1 MRKDRFGQVLPL
13 KFLVVWPFESHSRGV
28 MMIEEK
34 ISESVRK
41 LPPSLQQEL
50 LDFVDF
56 LLTKAERRETWQ
68 WNDFSI
74 TSAMRGT
81 EDEEPLYTLDD
92 VKVVFR

>member
-1 MRKDRFGQVLPL
+1 
-13 KFLVVWPFESHSRGV
+13 

-56 LLTKAERRETWQ
+56 LLTKAERRETRE

-74 TSAMRGT
+74 TSAMRGM
-81 EDEEPLYTLDD
+81 EDEEPLYTLED

>member
-1 MRKDRFGQVLPL
+1 M
-13 KFLVVWPFESHSRGV
+13 KFLVDWPFESHPGGV

-56 LLTKAERRETWQ
+56 LLTKAERRETRT

-74 TSAMRGT
+74 TSAMRGM
-81 EDEEPLYTLDD
+81 EDEEPLYTLED

>member
-1 MRKDRFGQVLPL
+1 
-13 KFLVVWPFESHSRGV
+13 
-28 MMIEEK
+28 MIEEK

-56 LLTKAERRETWQ
+56 LLTKAERRETRA

-74 TSAMRGT
+74 TSAMRGM
-81 EDEEPLYTLDD
+81 EDEEPLYTLED

>member
-1 MRKDRFGQVLPL
+1 MK
-13 KFLVVWPFESHSRGV
+13 
-28 MMIEEK
+28 IEEK

-56 LLTKAERRETWQ
+56 LLTKAERRETRV

-74 TSAMRGT
+74 TSAIRGV
-81 EDEEPLYTLDD
+81 EDEEPLYTLED